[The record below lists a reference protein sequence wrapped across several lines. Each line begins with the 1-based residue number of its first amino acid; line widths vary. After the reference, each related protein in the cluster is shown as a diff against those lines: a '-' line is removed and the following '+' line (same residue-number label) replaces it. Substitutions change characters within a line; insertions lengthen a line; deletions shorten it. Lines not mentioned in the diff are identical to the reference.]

1 MQSDTGSAKHD
12 YDVVVVGGSLAGCA
26 AARLFALQGARVG
39 LVEKRPDLDAYKV
52 ICTHNIQA
60 GAVPAMERL
69 GIGPAI
75 RDAGAVRAQID
86 IWTRYGWIRPPDR
99 GLRNVNLR
107 RSVLDPIVRRQA
119 IETAGVD
126 YLPGLTAVGLEG
138 DERVEGVRVSGHG
151 EKERLL
157 TARLV
162 VAADGRDSQL
172 ARMASVPGRVR
183 PHKRFCYFSYFRDVP
198 LHPDRAMVW
207 FSDPDMAYINP
218 NEDGVSMVA
227 VVPAKRRLEEFRSDP
242 EPAARAHFRSLADA
256 PSLDGAR
263 PVAKWFGKLEMPS
276 TIRPATARGMAFV
289 GDAAQASDP
298 IFGVGCGWAF
308 QSADWLAEEVGS
320 ALHGS
325 DRELNRALKGYAR
338 RHRRELGAHHWLIS
352 DYSSGR
358 PFSPIEKLIYSTAAR
373 DTDLA
378 GRVEDFSTRS
388 IGGIAGTRR
397 MITRAASVRLG
408 LAG

>member
-1 MQSDTGSAKHD
+1 MPDRE

-26 AARLFALQGARVG
+26 AARLLALRGARVAV
-39 LVEKRPDLDAYKV
+39 VEKRPELDAYKV

-60 GAVPAMERL
+60 GAWPAMERL

-75 RDAGAVRAQID
+75 RDAGAVRAQTD

-99 GLRNVNLR
+99 GLRSVNLR

-119 IETAGVD
+119 IETPGVD

-138 DERVEGVRVSGHG
+138 DERVEGVRVSGRG
-151 EKERLL
+151 DKGRTL

-162 VAADGRDSQL
+162 VAADGRDSQV
-172 ARMASVPGRVR
+172 ARMARVAGRVR
-183 PHKRFCYFSYFRDVP
+183 AHGRFCYFSYFRDVP
-198 LHPDRAMVW
+198 LPDPNRGMVW
-207 FSDPDMAYINP
+207 FGDPDMAYVHQ
-218 NEDGVSMVA
+218 NEEGASMVA
-227 VVPAKRRLEEFRSDP
+227 VVAAKRRLDEFRGDP
-242 EPAARAHFRSLADA
+242 ESAVRAHFRSLADA

-263 PVAKWFGKLEMPS
+263 PIAKWFGKLEMPS
-276 TIRPATARGMAFV
+276 AIRPAATRGMAFV

-308 QSADWLAEEVGS
+308 QSADWLAEEVGP

-325 DRELNRALKGYAR
+325 DRELNRALGAYAR

-358 PFSPIEKLIYSTAAR
+358 RFSPVEKLIYSTATR
-373 DTDLA
+373 DAELA
-378 GRVEDFSTRS
+378 GRVEDFATRS
-388 IGGIAGTRR
+388 IDGITATQR
-397 MITRAASVRLG
+397 MITRAAQVRLG

>member
-1 MQSDTGSAKHD
+1 MPERE

-26 AARLFALQGARVG
+26 AARLLALRGARVAV
-39 LVEKRPDLDAYKV
+39 VEKRSELDAYKV

-75 RDAGAVRAQID
+75 RKAGAVRAQTD

-99 GLRNVNLR
+99 GLRSLNLR
-107 RSVLDPIVRRQA
+107 RSVLDPIVRQQA
-119 IETAGVD
+119 IETPGVE
-126 YLPGLTAVGLEG
+126 YLSGRTAVGLEG

-162 VAADGRDSQL
+162 VAADGRDSQM
-172 ARMASVPGRVR
+172 ARMAGVPGRIR
-183 PHKRFCYFSYFRDVP
+183 AHKRFCYFSYFKDVS
-198 LHPDRAMVW
+198 LPDPTRGMVW
-207 FSDPDMAYINP
+207 FSDPDLAYIHP
-218 NEDGVSMVA
+218 NEEGVSMVA
-227 VVPAKRRLEEFRSDP
+227 VMLAKRQLDELRGDP
-242 EPAARAHFRSLADA
+242 EPAVRAHFRSLADA
-256 PSLDGAR
+256 PSLDGAH
-263 PVAKWFGKLEMPS
+263 PIAKWFGKLEMPS
-276 TIRPATARGMAFV
+276 TIRPVAARGMVFV

-298 IFGVGCGWAF
+298 LWGVGCGWAF
-308 QSADWLAEEVGS
+308 QSADWLAEELGP
-320 ALHGS
+320 AILDGS
-325 DRELNRALKGYAR
+325 DRELNRALRAYAR

-358 PFSPIEKLIYSTAAR
+358 RFSPIEKLVYSTAAR
-373 DTDLA
+373 DAELA
-378 GRVEDFSTRS
+378 GRVEDFGTRS
-388 IGGIAGTRR
+388 LDGIAGTRR
-397 MITRAASVRLG
+397 MIARATLVRLG

>member
-1 MQSDTGSAKHD
+1 MPDRE

-26 AARLFALQGARVG
+26 AARLLALRGARVAV
-39 LVEKRPDLDAYKV
+39 VEKRPELDAYKV

-69 GIGPAI
+69 GIVPAI
-75 RDAGAVRAQID
+75 HDAGAVSAQID

-99 GLRNVNLR
+99 GRRNVNLR

-119 IETAGVD
+119 IETPGVD

-138 DERVEGVRVSGHG
+138 DEQVEGVRVSGHG
-151 EKERLL
+151 DKERSLK
-157 TARLV
+157 ARLV
-162 VAADGRDSQL
+162 VAADGRGSQV
-172 ARMASVPGRVR
+172 ARMAGVPARVR
-183 PHKRFCYFSYFRDVP
+183 PHGRFCYFSYFRNVP
-198 LHPDRAMVW
+198 LPDRGRALVW
-207 FSDPDMAYINP
+207 FGDPDMAYINP
-218 NEDGVSMVA
+218 NEEGVSNVC
-227 VVPAKRRLEEFRSDP
+227 VVPAKRRLDEFRGDP
-242 EPAARAHFRSLADA
+242 ESAVRAHFRGLADA
-256 PSLDGAR
+256 PNLDDAR

-276 TIRPATARGMAFV
+276 TIRPAAARGMAFV

-308 QSADWLAEEVGS
+308 QSADWLAEEVGP

-325 DRELNRALKGYAR
+325 DRELNRALGAYAR
-338 RHRRELGAHHWLIS
+338 RHRRELGAHHWFIS

-358 PFSPIEKLIYSTAAR
+358 RFSPLDKLVYSTAAR
-373 DTDLA
+373 DAELA
-378 GRVEDFSTRS
+378 GRVEDFATRS
-388 IGGIAGTRR
+388 IGGIAGARR
-397 MITRAASVRLG
+397 MITRAALVRLG

>member
-1 MQSDTGSAKHD
+1 MPDRE

-26 AARLFALQGARVG
+26 AARLLALRGARVAV
-39 LVEKRPDLDAYKV
+39 VEKRPELDAYKV

-75 RDAGAVRAQID
+75 RNAGAVRVQTD

-99 GLRNVNLR
+99 GLRSLNLR
-107 RSVLDPIVRRQA
+107 RSVLDPIVRQQA
-119 IETAGVD
+119 IETPGVD

-151 EKERLL
+151 DKEKPL

-162 VAADGRDSQL
+162 VAADGRDSQV
-172 ARMASVPGRVR
+172 ARMAGVPGRVR
-183 PHKRFCYFSYFRDVP
+183 PHKRFCYFSYFKDVP
-198 LHPDRAMVW
+198 LLDPNRGMVW
-207 FSDPDMAYINP
+207 FSDPDMAYIHP
-218 NEDGVSMVA
+218 NEGGVSMVC
-227 VVPAKRRLEEFRSDP
+227 VVPAKRRLDEFRGRP
-242 EPAARAHFRSLADA
+242 ELAVRAHFRSLAGA
-256 PSLDGAR
+256 PSLDSAR
-263 PVAKWFGKLEMPS
+263 PIAKWFGKLEMPS
-276 TIRPATARGMAFV
+276 TIRPAAARGMVFV

-308 QSADWLAEEVGS
+308 QSADWLAEEVGP
-320 ALHGS
+320 ALLHGS
-325 DRELNRALKGYAR
+325 DRDLNRALGAYAR

-358 PFSPIEKLIYSTAAR
+358 RFSPIEKLIYSAAAR
-373 DTDLA
+373 DAELA
-378 GRVEDFSTRS
+378 GRVEDFATRS
-388 IGGIAGTRR
+388 IGGIAATRR
-397 MITRAASVRLG
+397 MIARAALVRLG